1 MKLVKLLNVLPQ
13 SAPGNRETHFGQ
25 MCEIR
30 GDGVYC
36 ELEDGLAD
44 LFISCSRAKLV
55 EDVKAVLEVPQET
68 KAVEILQETVHAHF
82 VLGVQGGDVIES
94 KPVAEEDVLGFG
106 SYQAD
111 EVAAPV
117 AAPEPETIASKIA
130 GKRGPK
136 PKNV

>member
-94 KPVAEEDVLGFG
+94 KPVAEEALLGFG
-106 SYQAD
+106 SYQ
-111 EVAAPV
+111 EESV